1 MNPAQLLSRWSDS
14 YDREA
19 RLYPALLTLLPL
31 VLLLVCVFG
40 ARHPVLVGVLST
52 LIACGGPLLLARLAR
67 DRGKALEDR
76 LIGTWGGKPTT
87 IILRHQDDTI
97 DALTKKKYH
106 EVLGKALSALPPTP
120 ESEKQDLATA
130 DTFYRAATAWLI
142 SQTQDTKKHA
152 LVFKENKN
160 YGFQRNLCGM
170 KSAGVLMSIVAVLGS
185 AAHTFFSLHIANVT
199 DLPKLTDATIV
210 DILPISFSLLMF
222 LCWCFLVT
230 ENSVK
235 RSGYAYGDRLLRTCN
250 VLKPKAVVKKS
261 LENNN

>member
-40 ARHPVLVGVLST
+40 AHHPTMVAFLSILV
-52 LIACGGPLLLARLAR
+52 ACGGPLLIARLAR

-76 LIGTWGGKPTT
+76 LIGMWGGKPTT
-87 IILRHQDDTI
+87 IVLRHQDETI

-106 EVLGKALSALPPTP
+106 EVLGKALAAVPPTP
-120 ESEKQDLATA
+120 ESEKQDLAGA

-170 KSAGVLMSIVAVLGS
+170 KSIGVFMSIVAVFGS
-185 AAHTFFSLHIANVT
+185 AAHTLFSLHTAGGV
-199 DLPKLTDATIV
+199 DLLRLKDIV
-210 DILPISFSLLMF
+210 IIDILPVSFSLLML

-230 ENSVK
+230 EKSVK
-235 RSGYAYGDRLLRTCN
+235 RSGYAYADRLLRTCN
-250 VLKPKAVVKKS
+250 IIKPKVAIKKS
-261 LENNN
+261 FEKNN